1 MNWLKVAAVA
11 IGALLVFLV
20 IGSVVHLIMTLLGYV
35 LIIALVAGGGY
46 VAYKIVTS
54 GGRRELRRG
63 RSRRDERRQVRR
75 DYAEPDADF
84 GAPPATPRPA
94 TPRPAAGNV
103 DDDLARLKREM
114 GH

>member
-20 IGSVVHLIMTLLGYV
+20 VGSVVHLIMTLLGYV
-35 LIIALVAGGGY
+35 LVAALVAGGGY
-46 VAYKIVTS
+46 IAYKIVSS

-63 RSRRDERRQVRR
+63 RSRRDERRQVRQ
-75 DYAEPDADF
+75 DYAEPGPGF
-84 GAPPATPRPA
+84 GVPPTE
-94 TPRPAAGNV
+94 PRPAASNV

-114 GH
+114 GP

>member
-20 IGSVVHLIMTLLGYV
+20 VGSVVHVILSLLSYV
-35 LIIALVAGGGY
+35 LIAALVAGGGY
-46 VAYKIVTS
+46 VAYKIVSS
-54 GGRRELRRG
+54 GGRRELRRS
-63 RSRRDERRQVRR
+63 RSRRDERRQVRQ
-75 DYAEPDADF
+75 DYAEPDPDF
-84 GAPPATPRPA
+84 GVPPATPRPA
-94 TPRPAAGNV
+94 ASNV